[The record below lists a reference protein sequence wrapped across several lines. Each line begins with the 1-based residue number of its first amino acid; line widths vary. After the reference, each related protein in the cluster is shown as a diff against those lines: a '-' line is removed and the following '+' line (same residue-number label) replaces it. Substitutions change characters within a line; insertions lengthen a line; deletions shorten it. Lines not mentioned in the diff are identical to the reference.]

1 MKVNRQRLSVGSFF
15 YTIETSIH
23 KTDSGSLPVRK
34 GGKTSEK
41 RCHESCYV
49 QRAERSPEEKK
60 KLSKITI
67 NDIASECNIS
77 RMTFY
82 YHFQDIYDLAEWT
95 LEEAA
100 GRAIGEN
107 RTYSSWQQGFEDLL
121 EELQSNQVLI
131 LNVYRSMD
139 REMIERYLLKKA
151 ETLLMPVVEQ
161 ESQGIAVSE
170 EAKRRVAVFYS
181 YAFLGVLMEW
191 ISKGMTA
198 SPHEIVMMVSAIILG
213 DFRNSLENISRLNL
227 HSQKQ

>member
-49 QRAERSPEEKK
+49 KK

-161 ESQGIAVSE
+161 ESQGIGVSE

-191 ISKGMTA
+191 ISKGMTT
-198 SPHEIVMMVSAIILG
+198 SPHEIVMMVSAIIQG
-213 DFRNSLENISRLNL
+213 DFRNSLKNISRLNL
-227 HSQKQ
+227 DSQKQ

>member
-1 MKVNRQRLSVGSFF
+1 MKSDATKVAMSNAL
-15 YTIETSIH
+15 
-23 KTDSGSLPVRK
+23 K
-34 GGKTSEK
+34 GLLK
-41 RCHESCYV
+41 
-49 QRAERSPEEKK
+49 KK

-191 ISKGMTA
+191 ISKGMTT
-198 SPHEIVMMVSAIILG
+198 SPHEIVMMVSAIIQG
-213 DFRNSLENISRLNL
+213 DFRNSLKNISRLNL
-227 HSQKQ
+227 DSQKQ

>member
-1 MKVNRQRLSVGSFF
+1 MKSDATKVAMSNAL
-15 YTIETSIH
+15 
-23 KTDSGSLPVRK
+23 KDLLK
-34 GGKTSEK
+34 
-41 RCHESCYV
+41 
-49 QRAERSPEEKK
+49 KK

-67 NDIASECNIS
+67 NDIAFECNIS

-151 ETLLMPVVEQ
+151 ETLLMPVVE
-161 ESQGIAVSE
+161 
-170 EAKRRVAVFYS
+170 AKRRVAVFYS

-198 SPHEIVMMVSAIILG
+198 SPHEIVMMVSAIIQG
-213 DFRNSLENISRLNL
+213 DFRNSLENISRVNL